1 MSASTVSL
9 ISQLGLGLLVGL
21 VVGAVHFGSLWWNT
35 QIFARSGSMVMALA
49 IQFGRFGL
57 LAAVFI
63 FLSRFGALPL
73 LAGALGLL
81 VARQVVIRRLG
92 PVG

>member
-1 MSASTVSL
+1 MSASTMSL
-9 ISQLGLGLLVGL
+9 IAQSGLGLLVGL

-35 QIFARSGSMVMALA
+35 QIFARSGSLVMAFT

-57 LAAVFI
+57 LAAVFVL
-63 FLSRFGALPL
+63 LSRLGALPL

-81 VARQVVIRRLG
+81 VARQAVIKRVG
-92 PVG
+92 PIG